1 MTHDEARAYVLARAR
16 ERGAAAEVLLE
27 TGREITARSHQRKL
41 EQIVQAVRGGL
52 GVRVVAGGR
61 TGYAYSEELT
71 PEALDWMLQE
81 ALENAALQSE
91 TGGFI
96 PPGRSAG
103 RSDMVGDRLRGSLE
117 AKVQMAIGFEGT
129 IREDPRVKQVLY
141 ASYMER
147 EWEVA
152 IASTEGAEGS
162 YRRGAAGLMAS
173 AVMQEGT
180 SRKQGFDDEWSTRVG
195 TLEPGRTALEFTE
208 RTGRLLGA
216 RPLRTGRYRAYW
228 EPKAAA
234 ALLAAFSPMWNAKN
248 VAERKSPLAGRI
260 GERVASPPV
269 TLIDD
274 PLLPDGL
281 ASRPVD
287 AEGTPGR
294 RTVLLEGGVLRSYL
308 TNSETAK
315 TLGMENTGHA
325 GRTYRGILSIAP
337 SNLYLAPGQGV
348 AFNEG
353 VVITDLMGLHAGT
366 NPVTGEFSVQA
377 LGLWVES
384 GKVAYPVEN
393 FAVAGSFL
401 TLLTQ
406 ISALGSELR
415 WEFGGRTAYGAPM
428 VEVAELSFAGA

>member
-1 MTHDEARAYVLARAR
+1 MTHDEARAYILAKAAERGIAADVLAESAR
-16 ERGAAAEVLLE
+16 EL
-27 TGREITARSHQRKL
+27 TARSHQRKL

-52 GVRVVAGGR
+52 GVRVVVDGR

-71 PEALDWMLQE
+71 ADALDWMLRE
-81 ALENAALQSE
+81 AVDNAGLQSAR
-91 TGGFI
+91 GGFI
-96 PPGRSAG
+96 PPGRRAG
-103 RSDMVGDRLRGSLE
+103 RSDLVGDTLRGSLE

-141 ASYMER
+141 ASYLER

-152 IASTEGAEGS
+152 VASTEGADGS
-162 YRRGAAGLMAS
+162 YRRGAAGLLAS
-173 AVMQEGT
+173 AVMQDGA
-180 SRKQGFDDEWSTRVG
+180 SRKQGFDDEWSTSVAM
-195 TLEPGRTALEFTE
+195 LEPGRTALEFTE

-234 ALLAAFSPMWNAKN
+234 SLLAAFIPMWNGKS

-260 GERVASPPV
+260 GERVASPLV

-274 PLLPDGL
+274 PLLPEGL

-294 RTVLLEGGVLRSYL
+294 RTVLVEGGVLRSYL

-315 TLGMENTGHA
+315 ALGMENTGHA
-325 GRTYRGILSIAP
+325 WRSYRGIMWVGP
-337 SNLYLAPGQGV
+337 SNLFLAPGGGV
-348 AFNEG
+348 SLSDG

-377 LGLWVES
+377 LGLRVED
-384 GKVAYPVEN
+384 GQVAHPVEN
-393 FAVAGSFL
+393 FAVAGNFL

-406 ISALGSELR
+406 ITGVGRELR
-415 WEFGGRTAYGAPM
+415 WEFAGRMAYGAPT
-428 VEVAELSFAGA
+428 VEVESLSFAGA